1 MMAGAEIV
9 KMDYPS
15 FKPGPI
21 PKGVLEERAT
31 GVKRRDKPRD
41 IADRE
46 VAGGF
51 DATAGY
57 SEAELKAMFPDG
69 KIPKNLP
76 PKGLGSKFKR
86 RGR

>member
-1 MMAGAEIV
+1 M
-9 KMDYPS
+9 
-15 FKPGPI
+15 
-21 PKGVLEERAT
+21 PKDVQEERSRGT
-31 GVKRRDKPRD
+31 KRRDKPRD
-41 IADRE
+41 VADRD